1 MYKYLFFDLDGTV
14 TDSAEGIYNSVA
26 YALEKL
32 GFPVEDKTTLR
43 PFIGPPLTESFKNFC
58 GFDEEK
64 TKLGV
69 QYYREYYPEKGIF
82 ENKVYDGIP
91 ELLKKLHDS
100 GKKVIL
106 ATSKPE
112 PFAVRILE
120 HFGIAQYFDLIV
132 GSTFDTSRQNKAD
145 VLRYAVQ
152 TIGADE
158 PERSLMIGDRL
169 HDVVGA
175 HEIGMDCAYVLFGFG
190 SREEA
195 AEYKAEYIID
205 TVDSLG
211 EFLMGA

>member
-175 HEIGMDCAYVLFGFG
+175 HEVGMDCAYVLFGFG